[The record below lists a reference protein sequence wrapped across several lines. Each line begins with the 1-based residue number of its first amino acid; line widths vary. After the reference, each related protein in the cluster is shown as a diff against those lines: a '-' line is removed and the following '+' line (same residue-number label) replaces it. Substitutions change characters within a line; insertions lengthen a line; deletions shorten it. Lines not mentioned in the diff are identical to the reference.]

1 LFNYAIIFENIKDIP
16 RSIGKVAA
24 IRQRDSYSKRRAD
37 HTEAAFQC
45 SNRTRTHEK
54 LRQRTKKKVS
64 QAREFNDHH
73 FKQIVGDK
81 IMAVIYC
88 YYTKSAER
96 MSLEIKPLIRST

>member
-1 LFNYAIIFENIKDIP
+1 M
-16 RSIGKVAA
+16 
-24 IRQRDSYSKRRAD
+24 
-37 HTEAAFQC
+37 
-45 SNRTRTHEK
+45 
-54 LRQRTKKKVS
+54 S

-81 IMAVIYC
+81 IMAVIY